1 MKRLFSNEVVFRG
14 HPDKVCDQ
22 VSAAIMEHCLRDD
35 HGTRA
40 GIETVG
46 GKGILMVTGELT
58 TKSDC
63 DVAALAKE
71 TLRNAG
77 YDDGIDVLDNLGR
90 QSPDIAAGVDAGG
103 AGDQGIIYGYA
114 CDESK
119 EMLPVA
125 MLILQRFSRLYDE
138 AFKAHPS
145 LLGPD
150 GKAQITGVYED
161 GRLVGIDTFLVSYQ
175 NSEADRELSD
185 SIVKGLALDAIGKHL
200 SLPRP
205 KNFLINPSG
214 RFKLGGFDADS
225 GLTGR
230 KIVVDSYQGF
240 APVGGGCMNGKDPT
254 KVDFSAAH
262 MARRLACESLGGF
275 RSVTVQLS
283 YAIGKAEPVSVT
295 FKKVGKDGSVSFCDG
310 SLGQYARCTPAS
322 MRKEL
327 DLDNF
332 DYVDAAAF
340 GHFKDVE

>member
-1 MKRLFSNEVVFRG
+1 MIAKEKFKPDLFLYENN
-14 HPDKVCDQ
+14 
-22 VSAAIMEHCLRDD
+22 VSADKSIKDEIRLRLGATDPTD
-35 HGTRA
+35 LWDQDNGVRYIEINSALVSAQQRKRFYVHNCGEVGQPEDRGILLKDILETDGNMSMDRWYELKNVCEGKGNQTGDVGSKAQAQRVYSSDGKSVTINA
-40 GIETVG
+40 GAGRQG
-46 GKGILMVTGELT
+46 GK
-58 TKSDC
+58 
-63 DVAALAKE
+63 
-71 TLRNAG
+71 
-77 YDDGIDVLDNLGR
+77 
-90 QSPDIAAGVDAGG
+90 
-103 AGDQGIIYGYA
+103 
-114 CDESK
+114 
-119 EMLPVA
+119 
-125 MLILQRFSRLYDE
+125 
-138 AFKAHPS
+138 
-145 LLGPD
+145 
-150 GKAQITGVYED
+150 TGVYED

-185 SIVKGLALDAIGKHL
+185 SIVKGLALDAIGKHS

-214 RFKLGGFDADS
+214 RFKLGGFDADA

-275 RSVTVQLS
+275 RSVTVQLA

-295 FKKVGKDGSVSFCDG
+295 FRKVGKDGSVSFCDG
-310 SLGQYARCTPAS
+310 SLEQYARCTPAS

-340 GHFKDVE
+340 GHFNDVE